1 MDCIILKDN
10 YDLNLLI
17 NDYKILINTTEF
29 INRRNGPKKLG
40 WLSIALH
47 SCNGMDEKE
56 SNRLQYIDNKIFKP
70 TKNLKKCNYFKKILK
85 DLNTD
90 IYLVRILKLTPY
102 FIIAP
107 HNDPEFN
114 DRRKMIRCH
123 IPLIT
128 NNKVYF
134 WIGEPEQKKFNLKK
148 GKLYYTRVE
157 KKHWVKNESNEDR
170 IHLVIDIKPTLKM
183 MEIIGLNNLSIFK
196 NYYNSNIDLNHII
209 KFEKIKSYEN
219 KKSKLCTIID
229 CWSQESND
237 KFLQLMKKY
246 INIGKY
252 RDIYI
257 WNNYY
262 DDKEILIENLKKI
275 KSPIFNIYLYNSP
288 YKLLKKSNGRLIT
301 KEIIKYLYKF
311 NN

>member
-1 MDCIILKDN
+1 
-10 YDLNLLI
+10 
-17 NDYKILINTTEF
+17 
-29 INRRNGPKKLG
+29 
-40 WLSIALH
+40 
-47 SCNGMDEKE
+47 
-56 SNRLQYIDNKIFKP
+56 
-70 TKNLKKCNYFKKILK
+70 
-85 DLNTD
+85 
-90 IYLVRILKLTPY
+90 
-102 FIIAP
+102 
-107 HNDPEFN
+107 
-114 DRRKMIRCH
+114 
-123 IPLIT
+123 
-128 NNKVYF
+128 
-134 WIGEPEQKKFNLKK
+134 
-148 GKLYYTRVE
+148 
-157 KKHWVKNESNEDR
+157 
-170 IHLVIDIKPTLKM
+170 

-275 KSPIFNIYLYNSP
+275 KSPIFNIYVYNSP